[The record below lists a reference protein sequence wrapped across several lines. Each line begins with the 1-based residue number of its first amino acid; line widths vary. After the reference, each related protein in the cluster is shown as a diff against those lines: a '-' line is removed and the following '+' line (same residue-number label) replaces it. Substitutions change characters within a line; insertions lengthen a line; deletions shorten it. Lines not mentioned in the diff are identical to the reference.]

1 MTVTLP
7 IASSAAAS
15 SGPSLAPAAPTTERQ
30 IFDYAME
37 VQQSAINTDGQLAN
51 PAALVGEL
59 VERLR
64 PFFEREQ
71 RVSKLIDRGVPAS
84 DSGLF
89 TADASSPDGSRFA
102 LHGGPAQ
109 ASLEPIGGGGDRVAS
124 DETGDRFD
132 LMAEK
137 IVHEVFDEMFNAG
150 VHNVEALL
158 IARGAQ
164 GIVTSVNT
172 LLRGS

>member
-15 SGPSLAPAAPTTERQ
+15 SGPSSAPVAPMPERQ

-37 VQQSAINTDGQLAN
+37 VQQGAINDGGRLAN

-64 PFFEREQ
+64 PFFERAQ
-71 RVSKLIDRGVPAS
+71 RISKYIDQGNSTSESSLRA
-84 DSGLF
+84 
-89 TADASSPDGSRFA
+89 TDANESR
-102 LHGGPAQ
+102 LSMHGGPAR
-109 ASLEPIGGGGDRVAS
+109 APLDPVGGGLATS
-124 DETGDRFD
+124 DETNDRFD
-132 LMAEK
+132 LLAK
-137 IVHEVFDEMFNAG
+137 QIADEMFDVAIYKIQ
-150 VHNVEALL
+150 ATLL
-158 IARGAQ
+158 ARSEE
-164 GIVTSVNT
+164 GISTSVNT